1 MTNDKINI
9 LLLDN
14 NSSRLNTVASL
25 ITGLGY
31 CVTPKRTI
39 GQYSFEE
46 NNYDIVLAHFGNP
59 EVEDRIATGDWNSGD
74 AVMVFFSGMFS
85 LPRKKDDYGVW
96 WVSAFFMEKS
106 ENISL
111 LLKEAYEQW
120 L

>member
-1 MTNDKINI
+1 MTNDKKNI

-14 NSSRLNTVASL
+14 NSSRLNTVASV

-46 NNYDIVLAHFGNP
+46 NNYDIVLAHFGNT
-59 EVEDRIATGDWNSGD
+59 EVVDHIATGDWNSGD

-85 LPRKKDDYGVW
+85 LPREKDVYGVW